1 MNKKGQVNV
10 GVIIVAFVTIVV
22 GVALLVV
29 VAQQVGQ
36 TRDTV
41 AIVNRTLGVADNA
54 TTVYITDI
62 RSISDIV
69 IYNESGTEIVP
80 ANNYTV
86 TNNVV
91 NEGALAVS
99 VLPDGS
105 NNLAFQGYTWTIS
118 GTAQP
123 LTYVSDGGSR
133 SIVTLIVIF
142 FALAI
147 AVAALYPVMKDSILQ
162 YFS

>member
-10 GVIIVAFVTIVV
+10 GVLIVAFVTIVV

-36 TRDTV
+36 TKDTV
-41 AIVNRTLGVADNA
+41 AVVNKSLGTADNE
-54 TTVYITDI
+54 TTVYLTDWK
-62 RSISDIV
+62 SISSVV

-91 NEGALAVS
+91 YQGALAIS

-105 NNLAFQGYTWTIS
+105 NNAAFQGYTWTIS

-147 AVAALYPVMKDSILQ
+147 AVAALYPVVKDDLLKM
-162 YFS
+162 FG

>member
-10 GVIIVAFVTIVV
+10 GVIIIAFVTIVV

-29 VAQQVGQ
+29 VAQQVGL
-36 TRDTV
+36 TKDTI
-41 AIVNRTLGVADNA
+41 AIANQSLGAADNS
-54 TTVYITDI
+54 TTVYLTSI
-62 RSISDIV
+62 RAISSVV

-80 ANNYTV
+80 ADNYTV

-99 VLPDGS
+99 VLPAANAEYHG
-105 NNLAFQGYTWTIS
+105 FTWTIS
-118 GTAQP
+118 GTGQP
-123 LTYVSDGGSR
+123 LTYVPDGGSR
-133 SIVTLIVIF
+133 GIITLIVIF

-147 AVAALYPVMKDSILQ
+147 AVAALYPVVKDNLLDA
-162 YFS
+162 FG